1 MAGID
6 GITADIL
13 AAAREEAGKILAQA
27 QEQAQQTSAK
37 AEEDSKK
44 LFDDIIASARAK
56 AEAESNRAASQAALQ
71 KRQALLA
78 QKQEIISSI
87 IERAKTALQ
96 EQGDEAYF
104 AMVVK
109 LIKKA
114 ARPQDG
120 EIAFGA
126 KDLKRLPEGFEA
138 AANAAAKEL
147 GGTLKL
153 AKDPVDIKNGFVL
166 RYGGIEE
173 NCSLDAL
180 FASRTDSLTDKVNAQ
195 LW

>member
-13 AAAREEAGKILAQA
+13 AAAREEAAKILGQA
-27 QEQAQQTSAK
+27 EESAEQTARQ
-37 AEEDSKK
+37 AEEDAKK

-56 AEAESNRAASQAALQ
+56 AEEESARAASQAALK

-87 IERAKTALQ
+87 IEKAKTGLQ
-96 EQGDEAYF
+96 EQDAEAYF
-104 AMVVK
+104 AMVIK

-126 KDLKRLPEGFEA
+126 KDLARIPEGFEKAASEA
-138 AANAAAKEL
+138 AAEL
-147 GGTLKL
+147 GGSLRIADKP
-153 AKDPVDIKNGFVL
+153 AQVKNGFIL

-180 FASRTDSLTDKVNAQ
+180 FASRTDTLVDKVNAA